1 MVFVHRPPE
10 VTPVPAAARRLL
22 EVTLQQAL
30 QSLAVTGL
38 VSCYFII
45 LLAISI
51 IASANITTE
60 FQCKTYNMV
69 NRLLY
74 LLL

>member
-38 VSCYFII
+38 VTGHLMDSVVGCVAPATQGELSF
-45 LLAISI
+45 
-51 IASANITTE
+51 T
-60 FQCKTYNMV
+60 QV
-69 NRLLY
+69 
-74 LLL
+74 